1 MISVQLQRTVPIG
14 DSTMLTAW
22 GKYMTINNIKMETQG
37 LTLPDKWEQ
46 TWDNKIRLNVKTQ
59 LTNKEVIG
67 ETVFILMNTAPNHDK
82 TAPNKIAE
90 NVKQLARVLSER
102 FKTLKVMLDVPD
114 NSAGWNPY
122 YDSVN
127 NAVRR
132 MWVQILGLTGI
143 HAPHLKGVDLKTG
156 GPPRT
161 ITGCLT
167 IEAATFHLGQA
178 LSDKEYSRKRKPDQ
192 QSYQHPSEKKRSYT
206 EAPRKQTSN
215 STPATRTNTSSQ
227 SLSGLGETGNLIQT
241 INTLVQNNQEAWAK
255 VAELQLKIGQLRPDT
270 SALQML
276 VAQNI
281 SMMVM
286 PRFSVVAAKL
296 DTLERQLHTV
306 VAEVPYGTQITE
318 ETVAPMVDDSETKI
332 DNDRETD
339 TDQGAVQQEQGDD
352 TLSVL
357 EDLHHFA
364 DQAMEAMESDAGDCN
379 IEEDKLLQD
388 DVGNT

>member
-1 MISVQLQRTVPIG
+1 
-14 DSTMLTAW
+14 MLTAW
-22 GKYMTINNIKMETQG
+22 GKYMTVNKLRMETQG

-46 TWDNKIRLNVKTQ
+46 AWDNKMRLNVKTQ

-67 ETVFILMNTAPNHDK
+67 EAVFILMNTAPNHDK
-82 TAPNKIAE
+82 AAPNRIAD
-90 NVKQLARVLSER
+90 NVKQLAKVLSER

-122 YDSVN
+122 FDSVN

-132 MWVQILGLTGI
+132 MWVQTLGSTGI
-143 HAPHLKGVDLKTG
+143 HAPHLKGVDLKIG

-167 IEAATFHLGQA
+167 LDAATFHIGQA
-178 LSDKEYSRKRKPDQ
+178 LRDKEYYRKRKPDQ
-192 QSYQHPSEKKRSYT
+192 QSHQNASERKRAHT
-206 EAPRKQTSN
+206 EAPKKQTN
-215 STPATRTNTSSQ
+215 RQDPTPATGTDTSSQ
-227 SLSGLGETGNLIQT
+227 SLSGLGDSGNLIQT
-241 INTLVQNNQEAWAK
+241 IKSLVQSNQEAWAK
-255 VAELQLKIGQLRPDT
+255 VAELQLQVGQLRPDT
-270 SALQML
+270 SALQVL

-281 SMMVM
+281 SLMVM

-296 DTLERQLHTV
+296 DALERKLHTV

-318 ETVAPMVDDSETKI
+318 TEEETVAPTEDDPQSETEI
-332 DNDRETD
+332 DNVKGSDAEHGT
-339 TDQGAVQQEQGDD
+339 VEQEQGED

-364 DQAMEAMESDAGDCN
+364 DQAMECDAGDFN
-379 IEEDKLLQD
+379 AEEDKLLQD
-388 DVGNT
+388 DVE